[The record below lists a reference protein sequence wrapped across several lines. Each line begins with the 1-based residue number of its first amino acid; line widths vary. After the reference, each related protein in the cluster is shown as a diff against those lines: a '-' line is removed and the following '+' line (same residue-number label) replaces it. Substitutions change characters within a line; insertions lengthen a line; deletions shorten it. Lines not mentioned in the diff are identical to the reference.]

1 MAELIPNGHFR
12 GLGLIQKSG
21 NVGGYKNVFVNLV
34 GNHDDLV
41 YPHFGGK
48 VMNPPKGRAKM
59 WAGDL
64 LEYRPKTGSDK
75 LDPEIYILRTF
86 KVADAV
92 SNTTTVYIERD
103 EFKHKPFVGDVL
115 MVAPAVIGGTGTAV
129 TVTAVSATT
138 ATISGASVNVW
149 QLTISAALTI
159 TKGAIMVEAEEAG
172 SDKKMLV
179 QNINGV
185 FDCDTDF
192 FEQDNIDDIG
202 VTRDQTTGEI
212 TAVTD
217 SDFYKARYQ
226 YTPAL
231 GGLMW
236 IHKMSPMPQ
245 CVLDLN
251 MCNVPNWYHVNWQ
264 LNGKKVASQAADIAS
279 LDTRVTTL
287 EG

>member
-1 MAELIPNGHFR
+1 
-12 GLGLIQKSG
+12 
-21 NVGGYKNVFVNLV
+21 
-34 GNHDDLV
+34 
-41 YPHFGGK
+41 
-48 VMNPPKGRAKM
+48 
-59 WAGDL
+59 
-64 LEYRPKTGSDK
+64 
-75 LDPEIYILRTF
+75 
-86 KVADAV
+86 
-92 SNTTTVYIERD
+92 
-103 EFKHKPFVGDVL
+103 
-115 MVAPAVIGGTGTAV
+115 
-129 TVTAVSATT
+129 
-138 ATISGASVNVW
+138 
-149 QLTISAALTI
+149 
-159 TKGAIMVEAEEAG
+159 MVEAEAAG

-185 FDCDTDF
+185 FDCDADF
-192 FEQDNIDDIG
+192 IEDENIADVG

-217 SDFYKARYQ
+217 ADFYKARYQ

-251 MCNVPNWYHVNWQ
+251 MCNVPGWYHVNWQ
-264 LNGKKVASQAADIAS
+264 LNGKKTASQAADIAA